1 MPLARAY
8 IMAGMAC
15 GRTADGQQ
23 DAVAIRPWV
32 MKAVAA
38 AGLPVDR
45 SYIICRDIVDGVE
58 ELRAFVDEGI
68 TVIAQQKPTVNLKAK
83 DKVEEL

>member
-1 MPLARAY
+1 M
-8 IMAGMAC
+8 
-15 GRTADGQQ
+15 
-23 DAVAIRPWV
+23 
-32 MKAVAA
+32 AA

-68 TVIAQQKPTVNLKAK
+68 TVMAQQKSTVNLKAK